1 MTDRDLLAGYV
12 AVWWQA
18 VADQLALLDDLGPDD
33 WATPT
38 DLPGWTV
45 HDVVAHTAH
54 LEAVLAGAPE
64 ETVEFTPGD
73 HVRGLMGYYT
83 EQGVVARRDRS
94 PAELVAEI
102 RESAERRHGRLLAD
116 MPTDAS
122 ARPTVIFGGVPWD
135 WRTLLRNRPLDV
147 WMHEQDIRR
156 AVGRPGNL
164 DSEPAKH
171 TADYLAESLPLVVA
185 KRVGA
190 PEGTTVV
197 LRINGSK
204 PLSVRVNAEGRGVR
218 VPEIP
223 ATPTVRIN
231 TDRET
236 FICLAGGR
244 RSPAPGAVGL
254 DGDQDLGR
262 RILDAMAVTP

>member
-18 VADQLALLDDLGPDD
+18 VGDLLALLETLDEVD
-33 WATPT
+33 WARPT
-38 DLPGWTV
+38 DLAGWTV
-45 HDVVAHTAH
+45 HDIAAHTAH

-64 ETVEFTPGD
+64 ETVEFEPGP
-73 HVRGLMGYYT
+73 HVRGLLGYYT
-83 EQGVVARRDRS
+83 EQGVVARRGRR
-94 PAELVAEI
+94 PAELIAEI
-102 RESAERRHGRLLAD
+102 RDSSTRRHDRLLAD
-116 MPTDAS
+116 PPTDAS
-122 ARPTVIFGGVPWD
+122 ARPEVIFGGVPWD

-156 AVGRPGNL
+156 AVDRPGNL
-164 DSEPAKH
+164 DCAAGKH
-171 TADYLAESLPLVVA
+171 SADYLAESLPLVVA

-197 LRINGSK
+197 LRIPGSR
-204 PLSVRVNAEGRGVR
+204 PLSVRVNPEGRGVR
-218 VPEIP
+218 IPEIP
-223 ATPTVRIN
+223 TTPTVRIN
-231 TDRET
+231 MDRET

-244 RSPAPGAVGL
+244 RPAGPGDVGL
-254 DGDQDLGR
+254 DGDQELGR